1 MIDAVAWQ
9 HFHFLRPWWLL
20 ACIPFVW
27 SLWHMQHA
35 QAASKKW
42 QQVIAPH
49 LLKAMLVRQ
58 HHSQWFN
65 PIHTA
70 YVLTLLATLAM
81 AGPSWQQ
88 QPSPFSEDLKPLVI
102 MLDAS
107 ESMQQSD
114 VQPSRLERAM
124 QKIEDLLA
132 LRPGGMV
139 GLVAYAGSAHSVIP
153 LTNDSDIVKNF
164 LNAIS
169 PSMMPVRGK
178 FPEKA
183 LPVAEQMLRHTTVPG
198 TILMVGDGISPD
210 SDSAF
215 QAYFSSHPQQLLIL
229 GVGQESMV
237 ADEAEGDVIPLERR
251 ALERLA
257 ANSKGYYQSLTLDK
271 SDVQQLNRRI
281 HAHLVVSDKEHAL
294 WLDMG
299 YYLLFPI
306 MLVMLLC
313 FRRGWT
319 LHWCIML
326 CATLLLSA
334 PHSIMAN
341 EASPTVSMSN
351 ATHSDSDISFKLIHG
366 FLSLWLSPDQLG
378 MFYLY
383 RQQYQKAAA
392 SFDDIAW
399 RGVAY
404 YRAENFKA
412 AVEMFSRIQT
422 ADGYF
427 NLGNAY
433 AHARHYLLAVKSY
446 DHALQLAPA
455 HAGARKN
462 REKVQAIIDEINQLS
477 ASQQAEEGDST
488 RELGDDEPQTADGAE
503 RKDAKQR
510 KSTPLTADEL
520 LMDEALNELWMRQV
534 QKDPS
539 RFLSAK
545 FHMQLQ
551 HQGGSPGA
559 P

>member
-1 MIDAVAWQ
+1 
-9 HFHFLRPWWLL
+9 
-20 ACIPFVW
+20 
-27 SLWHMQHA
+27 
-35 QAASKKW
+35 
-42 QQVIAPH
+42 
-49 LLKAMLVRQ
+49 
-58 HHSQWFN
+58 
-65 PIHTA
+65 
-70 YVLTLLATLAM
+70 
-81 AGPSWQQ
+81 
-88 QPSPFSEDLKPLVI
+88 
-102 MLDAS
+102 
-107 ESMQQSD
+107 
-114 VQPSRLERAM
+114 
-124 QKIEDLLA
+124 
-132 LRPGGMV
+132 
-139 GLVAYAGSAHSVIP
+139 
-153 LTNDSDIVKNF
+153 
-164 LNAIS
+164 
-169 PSMMPVRGK
+169 
-178 FPEKA
+178 
-183 LPVAEQMLRHTTVPG
+183 
-198 TILMVGDGISPD
+198 
-210 SDSAF
+210 
-215 QAYFSSHPQQLLIL
+215 
-229 GVGQESMV
+229 
-237 ADEAEGDVIPLERR
+237 
-251 ALERLA
+251 
-257 ANSKGYYQSLTLDK
+257 
-271 SDVQQLNRRI
+271 
-281 HAHLVVSDKEHAL
+281 
-294 WLDMG
+294 
-299 YYLLFPI
+299 
-306 MLVMLLC
+306 
-313 FRRGWT
+313 
-319 LHWCIML
+319 
-326 CATLLLSA
+326 
-334 PHSIMAN
+334 
-341 EASPTVSMSN
+341 
-351 ATHSDSDISFKLIHG
+351 
-366 FLSLWLSPDQLG
+366 